1 MTPGSL
7 RRQAGIINL
16 AALVICIAP
25 LSGCSTHPLTGR
37 DQMVGLPA
45 ATAHADV
52 GFALSKSAKR
62 MAEIEAIGACDE
74 ACQIQQRNFS
84 DQATRIGKSLE
95 AAARDMSPDTF
106 ERIDALSIEVD
117 PDLGVA
123 TASSAGG
130 RIALGGGLA
139 RLEPNDDV
147 TAFLIAREMAHVIA
161 RHDEEDSGARIFFSA
176 ITAVLPVAMLV
187 RLVASALGSGAMMG
201 SWAGEQRREADEIAL
216 ALLART
222 GRTVQGVS
230 SSLAKGLRMERMADD
245 EWAVRYK
252 ESAVRVAAAAEAVPK
267 YASFESWLARE
278 SELSIERI
286 LSCLRQ
292 AQGRQA
298 QGQTAAESAEKRR
311 DCSGRAG

>member
-1 MTPGSL
+1 MN
-7 RRQAGIINL
+7 RRGRRTLAGIL
-16 AALVICIAP
+16 TPAAAVFCMAL
-25 LSGCSTHPLTGR
+25 LGGCSTNPLTGR
-37 DQMVGLPA
+37 DQIVGLPA

-62 MAEIEAIGACDE
+62 MAEIEAQINACDM
-74 ACQIQQRNFS
+74 ACQVRQRNFS
-84 DQATRIGKSLE
+84 DQATRIGKTLE

-106 ERIDALSIEVD
+106 ERIDALAIEVD

-139 RLEPNDDV
+139 RLEPDDDV

-161 RHDEEDSGARIFFSA
+161 RHDEEDSGARILFSA
-176 ITAVLPVAMLV
+176 VTALLPVAMV
-187 RLVASALGSGAMMG
+187 FRLVASALGSGAMMG

-216 ALLART
+216 ALLVRT

-230 SSLAKGLRMERMADD
+230 SSLAKGLRMERMPDA
-245 EWAVRYK
+245 EWVVRYK

-267 YASFESWLARE
+267 YASFEDWLSRE
-278 SELSIERI
+278 SVISIERI
-286 LSCLRQ
+286 SFCQRK
-292 AQGRQA
+292 A
-298 QGQTAAESAEKRR
+298 QGQTAFEIAEKRR
-311 DCSGRAG
+311 DCVGRAG